1 MKLGEG
7 TTELGQNIIES
18 PEETDAVLLGISRGN
33 SQFTE
38 AYIQQLLDAMRAKFD
53 TRVYCMLPD
62 EPSVHTLMAT
72 GYADRAEAER
82 KSRLDF
88 NKLSNAIQRSQLPLD
103 RILRWNVFSHKPA
116 YREQLSRI
124 TDALTNPSFVA
135 EADTATLQVLAA
147 AYAHS
152 RLRIDNQLLEFDPQ
166 ISVSEK
172 LNHNV
177 LANRLAIGRLFLV
190 EELACI
196 LSAPELIGSDRV
208 VYVYHRPMPILTNTL
223 RGKYGEMHVAQ
234 VGYGVVTEI

>member
-7 TTELGQNIIES
+7 TTELGRNIIEN
-18 PEETDAVLLGISRGN
+18 PQETDAVLLGISRGN

-38 AYIQQLLDAMRAKFD
+38 SYILQLLDAMRAKFD

-62 EPSVHTLMAT
+62 APSVHTLMAT
-72 GYADRAEAER
+72 GYADTAEAER

-88 NKLSNAIQRSQLPLD
+88 NKLSNAIQRAQLPLD
-103 RILRWNVFSHKPA
+103 RILRWNVFSHEPA
-116 YREQLSRI
+116 YREQLGRM

-135 EADTATLQVLAA
+135 EADTATMQVLTA
-147 AYAHS
+147 AYAHN
-152 RLRIDNQLLEFDPQ
+152 RLRIDNLPLDFDPK
-166 ISVSEK
+166 ISVTAK
-172 LNHNV
+172 LNHAV

-196 LSAPELIGSDRV
+196 LSAPELTRCDRV
-208 VYVYHRPMPILTNTL
+208 AYVYHRPMPILTNTL
-223 RGKYGEMHVAQ
+223 RGEYGGLPAAQ